1 MSLPRLR
8 RMLVLS
14 ATTLGMTAAVA
25 APSPALAADLSFS
38 KSSGTVAST
47 TWLEVGTLPAATG
60 APGNA
65 HFGDL
70 RVEDLGRGR
79 ARAFGIVFDV
89 QCEPGVTPYLPG
101 GGHGG
106 EPEPFAAGQG
116 EPDEACTVEL
126 VRFIEGS
133 RGLTFTID
141 RKLRT
146 ARLTGSLAVNS
157 GHGEGPTGT
166 PPVDIT
172 WNGFG
177 ATYSSSERSSFTE
190 EGRTF
195 SYRYSFTGRDASVAA
210 GSRIGPM
217 VFDDELGE
225 SSTGQL
231 GKYRSSSRSRG

>member
-8 RMLVLS
+8 RLLALS

-47 TWLEVGTLPAATG
+47 SWLEIGTLPPSAG

-79 ARAFGIVFDV
+79 ARAFGVVFDV
-89 QCEPGVTPYLPG
+89 QCEAGVTPYLPG
-101 GGHGG
+101 GHHG
-106 EPEPFAAGQG
+106 EPEPFRAGPA
-116 EPDEACTVEL
+116 EPDEACTLEL
-126 VRFIEGS
+126 VRFVEGGP
-133 RGLTFTID
+133 GLSFTID

-146 ARLTGSLAVNS
+146 ARLTGKLAVSS
-157 GHGEGPTGT
+157 GHGEGPVGA

-172 WNGFG
+172 WNGTG
-177 ATYSSSERSSFTE
+177 PTYSSTERGSYSGE
-190 EGRTF
+190 DGTF
-195 SYRYSFTGRDASVAA
+195 SYRYSFTGRDAAVAA

-217 VFDDELGE
+217 VFDDEAGE
-225 SSTGQL
+225 SSTSQL
-231 GKYRSSSRSRG
+231 GKYREINRSRG